1 MTDKGG
7 GRRSNMNPVEEM
19 AWITENINTEKK
31 VF

>member
-1 MTDKGG
+1 MGDKG